1 MKRALYKTMLLTV
14 VLTLVSLSIG
24 YIIRQAHAG
33 LSLQKVQ
40 LEQVCMVNDS
50 FGGKPQIPVMVDD
63 KTYYG
68 CCPGCAERIKNDLSV
83 RITTDPVSGAN
94 VDKAKAIAGA
104 DDKGKVFYFEN
115 EENFNKYAETIKD
128 KK

>member
-1 MKRALYKTMLLTV
+1 MKRVLYKTMLLTV
-14 VLTLVSLSIG
+14 VITLVSLSIG

-68 CCPGCAERIKNDLSV
+68 CCPGCAERIKNDISV

-94 VDKAKAIAGA
+94 VDKAKAITGA
-104 DDKGKVFYFEN
+104 DDKGKVFYFES

-128 KK
+128 

>member
-1 MKRALYKTMLLTV
+1 MPLTV
-14 VLTLVSLSIG
+14 VLILVSLSIA
-24 YIIRQAHAG
+24 YTIRQAHGG
-33 LSLQKVQ
+33 LSLQRVQ

-50 FGGKPQIPVMVDD
+50 FGGKPQIPVIVDD

-83 RITTDPVSGAN
+83 RIATDPLSGAK
-94 VDKAKAIAGA
+94 VDKAKAVTGA
-104 DDKGKVFYFEN
+104 NDKGNVFYFEN
-115 EENFNKYAETIKD
+115 EENFEKFAEAVKD

>member
-1 MKRALYKTMLLTV
+1 MKRVLYKTMPLAV
-14 VLTLVSLSIG
+14 VLLVVSLSIA
-24 YIIRQAHAG
+24 YTIRQAHGG

-40 LEQVCMVNDS
+40 VEQVCMVNDS

-68 CCPGCAERIKNDLSV
+68 CCPGCAEKIKNDLSV
-83 RITTDPVSGAN
+83 RIATDPVSGAK
-94 VDKAKAIAGA
+94 VDKAKAVTSA
-104 DDKGKVFYFEN
+104 DDNGKVFYFEN
-115 EENFNKYAETIKD
+115 EENFGKFVETEKD

>member
-1 MKRALYKTMLLTV
+1 MKKALYKAMPLTV
-14 VLTLVSLSIG
+14 VLILVSLSIG
-24 YIIRQAHAG
+24 YTIRQAHAG
-33 LSLQKVQ
+33 LSLQRVQ

-68 CCPGCAERIKNDLSV
+68 CCPGCAEKIKNDLSV
-83 RITTDPVSGAN
+83 RIATDPVSGAK
-94 VDKAKAIAGA
+94 VDKAMAVTGA
-104 DDKGKVFYFEN
+104 DDKGKVFYFES
-115 EENFNKYAETIKD
+115 EENFNKYAETVKD